1 MSPDDF
7 QLNTDDA
14 GGRPG
19 HGFRA
24 GFLEEGAPQHSW
36 QSQDGSAHGSLP
48 ALSGAGEGPAR
59 RAGQSMRAFLRC
71 FPEPGPCAVASGWTL
86 PGRDKEIESPART
99 GKAPVCEAQ
108 SDMGKGRGRATGRE
122 GGARTGAGFH
132 AKRGLWASPEAE
144 GPPRTMPTCPGGQ
157 GTGEGQA
164 WEAKVPEMERA
175 LKSRP

>member
-122 GGARTGAGFH
+122 GGGKDG
-132 AKRGLWASPEAE
+132 RGLP
-144 GPPRTMPTCPGGQ
+144 C
-157 GTGEGQA
+157 
-164 WEAKVPEMERA
+164 
-175 LKSRP
+175 